1 MNSNTKKFASIIFKG
16 TISSTIVTS
25 STQLIGI
32 ILLPVFTFYLTP
44 EDYGIVSIVSM
55 IVLILSHL
63 TNPGILT
70 ATNRLFHNT
79 KDINEKKLLIGSANV
94 FFVTAAFVPLVLG
107 LIFGP
112 KLFSW
117 IFNDFP
123 FYPYGFLALLL
134 NFLRQPSRSWI
145 TLMNLNYKFHQ
156 ATIYNG
162 ISLIIGI
169 VVSVILVVAFDMGAM
184 GKVLGM
190 FPSALILLFVV

>member
-79 KDINEKKLLIGSANV
+79 KDINEKKLLMELPTIQY
-94 FFVTAAFVPLVLG
+94 
-107 LIFGP
+107 
-112 KLFSW
+112 K
-117 IFNDFP
+117 
-123 FYPYGFLALLL
+123 
-134 NFLRQPSRSWI
+134 NFQGTHWQPS
-145 TLMNLNYKFHQ
+145 
-156 ATIYNG
+156 
-162 ISLIIGI
+162 LIKKDTWNKVGGFSEEFSPGLGSDPDFNFKLWNIGCRI
-169 VVSVILVVAFDMGAM
+169 FKG
-184 GKVLGM
+184 LGDCRVYH
-190 FPSALILLFVV
+190 FSSQ

>member
-79 KDINEKKLLIGSANV
+79 KDINEKKLLIGSSYRARN
-94 FFVTAAFVPLVLG
+94 G
-107 LIFGP
+107 LSNGC
-112 KLFSW
+112 K
-117 IFNDFP
+117 ND
-123 FYPYGFLALLL
+123 
-134 NFLRQPSRSWI
+134 
-145 TLMNLNYKFHQ
+145 
-156 ATIYNG
+156 
-162 ISLIIGI
+162 
-169 VVSVILVVAFDMGAM
+169 V
-184 GKVLGM
+184 
-190 FPSALILLFVV
+190 